1 MGGLALR
8 TGECQSTTMST
19 GWVEVADR
27 CFVRRYAEWDL
38 SVTVVGGDHTSL
50 VVDTRATA
58 RLGAELREQVAELPV
73 PPVGFVVNT
82 HVHFDHAW
90 GNAAFTGLP
99 VWAHENVLAG
109 WDGHVER
116 VRNSVR
122 DSPTE
127 DPAGHLLDTDLLRPD
142 HTVTSVALLELGARH
157 VELVHPGRGHTDGD
171 LVVVVPDA
179 DLLCAG
185 DLVEQSGPLSYDSDS
200 WPLEWPQTLE
210 LLLGLMGDATVV
222 VPGHGDRVGKD
233 FILEQRLDA
242 ADIAG
247 QIQQLAGSGVPVDEA
262 LERGTWPLAAELL
275 GDAVRRGYA
284 QVGG

>member
-1 MGGLALR
+1 MGN
-8 TGECQSTTMST
+8 E
-19 GWVEVADR
+19 WVEVADR

-38 SVTVVGGDHTSL
+38 SVTVVGGGETSL

-58 RLGAELREQVAELPV
+58 ELGAELRDQIAALPV
-73 PPVGFVVNT
+73 PSPGFVVNT

-90 GNAAFTGLP
+90 GNAAFHELP
-99 VWAHENVLAG
+99 VWAHENVLAA
-109 WDGHVER
+109 WDGHVDR
-116 VRNSVR
+116 IRDLVRGAP
-122 DSPTE
+122 DEGPTG
-127 DPAGHLLDTDLLRPD
+127 ALLDTDLLQPD
-142 HTVTSVALLELGARH
+142 RTVTSVALLELGDRH

-185 DLVEQSGPLSYDSDS
+185 DLVEQSGPLSYGGDC

-210 LLLGLMGDATVV
+210 LVVGLIGDRTVV
-222 VPGHGDRVGKD
+222 VPGHGDRVDKE

-247 QIQQLAGSGVPVDEA
+247 QIQQLAGSGVPVDDA
-262 LERGTWPLAAELL
+262 LAGGTWPMDADLL
-275 GDAVRRGYA
+275 GAAVRRGYA
-284 QVGG
+284 QGGG